1 MAAIADCQLVCVPG
15 QKFWHT
21 HVCPSCESF
30 WTHIAPTPM
39 TQAKNREIHTCTKCG
54 TEVYE
59 FVRIDDSSSA
69 GFGNVALVA
78 AGAFA
83 GLVLAHFIDRGR

>member
-1 MAAIADCQLVCVPG
+1 MAAISDCQLVCVPG

-21 HVCPSCESF
+21 HVCPTCESC

-39 TQAKNREIHTCTKCG
+39 TQRKNREIHTCTKCG

-59 FVRIDDSSSA
+59 FVKVEESTSGSA
-69 GFGNVALVA
+69 LPWIA
-78 AGAFA
+78 AGLLA
-83 GLVLAHFIDRGR
+83 GLLMIDRRR

>member
-1 MAAIADCQLVCVPG
+1 MAAVADCQLVCVPG

-21 HVCPSCESF
+21 HVCPTCESF

-59 FVRIDDSSSA
+59 FVKIEETTSS
-69 GFGNVALVA
+69 GVLHWVG
-78 AGAFA
+78 A
-83 GLVLAHFIDRGR
+83 GLLLGLLGAAVIDRRR

>member
-1 MAAIADCQLVCVPG
+1 MAAIPDCQLVCVPG

-21 HVCPSCESF
+21 HVCPTCESF

-39 TQAKNREIHTCTKCG
+39 TQGKNREIHTCTKCG

-59 FVRIDDSSSA
+59 FVKIQEESGQIA
-69 GFGNVALVA
+69 MGLPWVA
-78 AGAFA
+78 AGVLV
-83 GLVLAHFIDRGR
+83 GLLGAALIDRRR